1 MTREPRRMQALF
13 PTNHAMTPRRHFL
26 RTAALAAFSGTA
38 VSNRA
43 IAASAPRKLKKAIM
57 LGTLSIK
64 GTLVERLQAA
74 KDAGYEGVE
83 AQGGMNQQEVLDALG
98 KTGLQAA
105 SVCCHT
111 HWKQTLTHPDEKT
124 REEGLQGVLQTL
136 RDAKA
141 YGTNSI
147 LVVPGVCNEEV
158 PYEVAWERS
167 ITQIKKAAPLARE
180 LGVAI
185 SIENV
190 WNNFILSP
198 LEAVRFL
205 DEIGEPSNVV
215 GWHFDIGN
223 VGRYGWAE
231 QWVKV
236 LGKRINRIHVKEYDT
251 KKMKEEGTYK
261 GFDVDLTE
269 GTNNWPAIMKALDET
284 GYTGWAISE
293 QRGGINPNGLKK
305 LTDAMDKIFAM

>member
-1 MTREPRRMQALF
+1 M
-13 PTNHAMTPRRHFL
+13 FL
-26 RTAALAAFSGTA
+26 A
-38 VSNRA
+38 
-43 IAASAPRKLKKAIM
+43 
-57 LGTLSIK
+57 
-64 GTLVERLQAA
+64 
-74 KDAGYEGVE
+74 
-83 AQGGMNQQEVLDALG
+83 

-111 HWKQTLTHPDEKT
+111 HWKQTLTHPDEKI

-158 PYEVAWERS
+158 GYDVAWERS
-167 ITQIKKAAPLARE
+167 ITQIKKAVPLAKE

-205 DEIGEPSNVV
+205 DEIGEPSQVV

-231 QWVKV
+231 QWIKV

-251 KKMKEEGTYK
+251 KKMKEEGLYK
-261 GFDVDLTE
+261 GFDVDLTQ
-269 GTNNWPAIMKALDET
+269 GTNNWPAIMKALDEA
-284 GYTGWAISE
+284 GYSGWAISE
-293 QRGGINPNGLKK
+293 QRGGINPNGLKM
-305 LTDAMDKIFAM
+305 LTSRMDQIFAM

>member
-1 MTREPRRMQALF
+1 MSAVMTSRR
-13 PTNHAMTPRRHFL
+13 TFL
-26 RTAALAAFSGTA
+26 HSATLAALSSIAMSCPAQTA
-38 VSNRA
+38 PKSRQ
-43 IAASAPRKLKKAIM
+43 LKKAIM
-57 LGTLSIK
+57 LGTLGMK
-64 GTLVERLQAA
+64 GTLLERLQAA

-83 AQGGMNQQEVLDALG
+83 LQGGMNQQEVLDVLG

-136 RDAKA
+136 RDAKT

-158 PYEVAWERS
+158 SYDVAWERS
-167 ITQIKKAAPLARE
+167 ITQIKKAVPLAKE

-205 DEIGEPSNVV
+205 DEIGEPSNAV

-231 QWVKV
+231 QWIKV

-251 KKMKEEGTYK
+251 KKMKEEGLYK
-261 GFDVDLTE
+261 GFDVDLTQ

-293 QRGGINPNGLKK
+293 QRGGINPNGLKM
-305 LTDAMDKIFAM
+305 LTDRMDQIFAM